1 MNVTLIWV
9 FCNEINNN
17 NVFSVYVFNSEQRG
31 HHSRGDGRQLAGGG
45 RDTLHHRPAQNKLL
59 HPESGIMA

>member
-1 MNVTLIWV
+1 M
-9 FCNEINNN
+9 
-17 NVFSVYVFNSEQRG
+17 FSVYVFNSEQCG

-45 RDTLHHRPAQNKLL
+45 RDTPHHRPAQNKLL